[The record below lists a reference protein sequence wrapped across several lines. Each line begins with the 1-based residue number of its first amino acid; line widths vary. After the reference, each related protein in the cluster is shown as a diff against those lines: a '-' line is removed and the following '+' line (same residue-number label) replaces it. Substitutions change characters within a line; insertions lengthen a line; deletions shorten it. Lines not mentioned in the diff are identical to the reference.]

1 MAKQGKETYESYA
14 KDMFDNPPA
23 GPMGVHRGAR
33 SAASRAMPY
42 VIVVIVSLLAGLL
55 FWGIYSGEAGN
66 LKMPWVAKESSSTS
80 SASTGKKSEGK
91 SEAASGDTDKNKNQT
106 SDSSN
111 AQSGDATDSDQNDG
125 QNSDQDTDTNQSVN
139 LSTQIRVVNATNIT
153 GYAKSKADALTQAG
167 YTSVTADNPTDNVP
181 SQTVVWYQNE
191 ADKATAE
198 NVAQTL
204 NIANVEQSS
213 TLTTPIVVVLLN

>member
-80 SASTGKKSEGK
+80 SASPLRGG
-91 SEAASGDTDKNKNQT
+91 
-106 SDSSN
+106 
-111 AQSGDATDSDQNDG
+111 
-125 QNSDQDTDTNQSVN
+125 
-139 LSTQIRVVNATNIT
+139 
-153 GYAKSKADALTQAG
+153 
-167 YTSVTADNPTDNVP
+167 
-181 SQTVVWYQNE
+181 
-191 ADKATAE
+191 
-198 NVAQTL
+198 
-204 NIANVEQSS
+204 
-213 TLTTPIVVVLLN
+213 